1 VDYYIYVSDAKLDM
15 LAAQVPSR
23 IWRRTARD
31 LKIDLKVLGV
41 SVHDDPRPENRYS
54 KLRMVDKHL
63 HDAGEVG
70 TVAAPGRWFAGTAS
84 LAWGTVGN
92 ADEVVYFTSVVDGTL
107 LGLTGST
114 HHVLGGQRTSY
125 VDTDPERYA
134 PGGSSARVMVESE
147 LAGGL
152 ATADIESEGR
162 FVRGERTAIATML
175 GIHRRLR
182 GHEETLTFL
191 AKRLLERPASEVDL
205 HAGLQMQGAELPPF
219 DRVLLGTPLYVAMA
233 D

>member
-1 VDYYIYVSDAKLDM
+1 
-15 LAAQVPSR
+15 
-23 IWRRTARD
+23 
-31 LKIDLKVLGV
+31 
-41 SVHDDPRPENRYS
+41 
-54 KLRMVDKHL
+54 
-63 HDAGEVG
+63 
-70 TVAAPGRWFAGTAS
+70 
-84 LAWGTVGN
+84 
-92 ADEVVYFTSVVDGTL
+92 
-107 LGLTGST
+107 
-114 HHVLGGQRTSY
+114 
-125 VDTDPERYA
+125 
-134 PGGSSARVMVESE
+134 MVESE

-162 FVRGERTAIATML
+162 FARGERTAIATML

-191 AKRLLERPASEVDL
+191 AKRLIERPASEVDL